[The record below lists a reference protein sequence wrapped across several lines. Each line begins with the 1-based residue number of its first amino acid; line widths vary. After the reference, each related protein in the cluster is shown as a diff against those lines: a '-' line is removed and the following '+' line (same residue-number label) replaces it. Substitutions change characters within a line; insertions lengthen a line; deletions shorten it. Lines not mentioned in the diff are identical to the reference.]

1 MLTTVPDKTDL
12 ERRLGFTYKFDFSF
26 ASLWSVECLLST
38 IRQVPQ
44 WQVHTPWLVDYT
56 ATILQRAY
64 QEMGLSVETA
74 QTGLLKIHSPD
85 YTQNVAEDF
94 PKILEAQ
101 NPLPTF
107 YGLSWK
113 YRPVLEMAA
122 LPWYGLACVF
132 QNQAWAKTEPV
143 SLSQTPDRRDR
154 AVKWLTQEF
163 VRSEFNN
170 QEVYSDCAREILQPM
185 FWPPFISE
193 NIPDARENIAQ
204 ILDICKKWP
213 NEEIVVNVLSK
224 LLVSQDRLVSILAA
238 AVCFSINMG
247 PSTRFEALCM
257 LRCLDYFAQ
266 LPEAHFGKPDERI
279 LSVIRILSD
288 TPAGTVDIDKNPKKY
303 DEFSELLHTGAE
315 YVTQKCWADADQA
328 LFAAQKL
335 HPYSNDVR
343 HWLLSSYFARKNQA
357 T

>member
-1 MLTTVPDKTDL
+1 MLLTVPDRAEL

-44 WQVHTPWLVDYT
+44 WQIHTAWLLDYT
-56 ATILQRAY
+56 AAILERAY
-64 QEMGLSVETA
+64 QEMGLDVDATQAGILE
-74 QTGLLKIHSPD
+74 IRSPHYRQSLID
-85 YTQNVAEDF
+85 DF
-94 PKILEAQ
+94 PKLV
-101 NPLPTF
+101 NLSDPLPTF
-107 YGLSWK
+107 YGLTWK

-122 LPWYGLACVF
+122 VPWYGLACVF

-143 SLSQTPDRRDR
+143 SLSQAPERRNR

-163 VRSEFNN
+163 VRSEFDN
-170 QEVYSDCAREILQPM
+170 QEVYADCAQEILQPL
-185 FWPPFISE
+185 FWPPLISE
-193 NIPDARENIAQ
+193 NIPDARENIAN
-204 ILDICKKWP
+204 ILAVCQKWP

-224 LLVSQDRLVSILAA
+224 LLISQDRLVSILTA
-238 AVCFSINMG
+238 AVCFLINMG

-266 LPEAHFGKPDERI
+266 LPDARFGKPDDRI

-303 DEFSELLHTGAE
+303 DGFSELLNTGAE
-315 YVTQKCWADADQA
+315 YVTQKRWAEADYA
-328 LFAAQKL
+328 LFAAQEL

-343 HWLLSSYFARKNQA
+343 HWLLSSYLARKKQA